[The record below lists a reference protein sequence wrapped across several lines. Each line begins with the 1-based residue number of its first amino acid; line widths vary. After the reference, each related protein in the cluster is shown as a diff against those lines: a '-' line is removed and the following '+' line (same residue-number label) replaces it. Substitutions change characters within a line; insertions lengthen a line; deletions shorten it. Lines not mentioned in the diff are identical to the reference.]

1 MADETLTAHED
12 DIDLQKLEDDISQD
26 TSDESESET
35 ELVHSEEE
43 AKPLYDAHALKETY
57 SATGR
62 RKRAVARVIV
72 SPGSGKITVNSRD
85 AHDYFP
91 SELFIQHIE
100 EPLNATQLV
109 GKFDISANVH
119 GGGFSG
125 QAGAIRHGIS
135 RSLSVVN
142 DRMRSCLKA
151 KGMLTRDAR
160 EKERKKY
167 GKRGARASFQFSKR

>member
-1 MADETLTAHED
+1 MVNETLTVHEE
-12 DIDLQKLEDDISQD
+12 DIDSETLEHELSPD
-26 TSDESESET
+26 TTEESESKT
-35 ELVHSEEE
+35 ELVHSDEEV
-43 AKPLYDAHALKETY
+43 KPLYDDRALKETY

-72 SPGSGKITVNSRD
+72 SPGTGKITVNSRD
-85 AHDYFP
+85 ASDYFP
-91 SELFIQHIE
+91 GELFIQHIE
-100 EPLNATQLV
+100 EPLNATELI
-109 GKFDISANVH
+109 GKFDIHANVH

-135 RSLSVVN
+135 RSLNVIN
-142 DRMRSCLKA
+142 DRMRARLKA
-151 KGMLTRDAR
+151 KGMLTRDSR